1 MGKMKTHEEYI
12 SEVAKI
18 NPNIEVIDKYI
29 NARTSILHRCL
40 IDGNEWYAKP
50 DNILH
55 GKGCPICGR
64 LKTIYGTTKTHEQY
78 IIDVERVNPNIEVLG
93 EYKTAHTKILHKC
106 KIDGYEWMVT
116 PNDILNGY
124 GCPLCGGH
132 MKMNT
137 AVFKNKISQVNDN
150 IEIVGKYYNSK
161 TKILCKCK
169 IDGYEWSALPT
180 NLLKGK
186 GCPLC
191 GGTQQ
196 KTHDK
201 YIKDVNKINKNI
213 EVVGRY
219 INVKTPILHKC
230 KIDGYEWMAK
240 PNNILS
246 GKGCPKCNQSHGELQ
261 IENYLHDN
269 IINFVRQY
277 TFADCKNI
285 KPLPFDFY
293 LTDYNLCIEYDG
305 IQHFEPVEIFGGD
318 DAFKK
323 QQYNDNI
330 KTNYCLEH
338 NIGLIRIAYNQNIE
352 TELDNFFNNTKLIKE
367 VS

>member
-1 MGKMKTHEEYI
+1 MGKNKTHNEYVLD
-12 SEVAKI
+12 VACI
-18 NPNIEVIDKYI
+18 NPNIEVIGQYI
-29 NARTSILHRCL
+29 NAKTPILHHCL
-40 IDGNEWYAKP
+40 IDDNEWYVAP

-55 GKGCPICGR
+55 GRGCPICGR
-64 LKTIYGTTKTHEQY
+64 LKTICGTTKTHEQY
-78 IIDVERVNPNIEVLG
+78 IIDVERINQNIEVIG
-93 EYKTAHTKILHKC
+93 KYKTAHTKILHKC

-132 MKMNT
+132 MKMDT
-137 AVFKNKISQVNDN
+137 TIFKNKISQVNNN
-150 IEIVGKYYNSK
+150 IEIIGDYYNSK

-169 IDGYEWSALPT
+169 IDGYEWFALPT
-180 NLLKGK
+180 NLLEGR

-201 YIKDVNKINKNI
+201 YVEDVTKINKNI
-213 EVVGRY
+213 DVIGTYV
-219 INVKTPILHKC
+219 NVRTPILHRC
-230 KIDGYEWMAK
+230 RIDGCEWMAK

-246 GKGCPKCNQSHGELQ
+246 GKGCPKCNQSHGESQ
-261 IENYLHDN
+261 IENYLNNHKIDF
-269 IINFVRQY
+269 ISQHSFSG
-277 TFADCKNI
+277 CKNI

-293 LTDYNLCIEYDG
+293 LADYNLCIEYDG
-305 IQHFEPVEIFGGD
+305 IQHFEPIEIFGGEN
-318 DAFKK
+318 AFNK
-323 QQYNDNI
+323 QQYNDSI
-330 KTNYCLEH
+330 KTNYCLSN
-338 NIGLIRIAYNQNIE
+338 NIILLRIAYNQDVE